1 MKKIN
6 VLLLSFVVLAS
17 FGASAQED
25 RAFSQGKST
34 VSVGYGLGNIWKS
47 LFTMGS
53 MFSTDGSYKTTSTG
67 PFALQYEYG
76 ATDKISVGV
85 QVGYSKVGSEYT
97 DQDDVDFNYTQ
108 TLTNFGAIVRG
119 NYHFGQSSKFDPY
132 VGIGVGYYNFKYEY
146 KSKESEDFGFAVP
159 SAFGYSAQLGAKYY
173 FAPTFGA
180 YAEVGYVGGSI
191 AQVGLT
197 VKF

>member
-1 MKKIN
+1 MKKIS
-6 VLLLSFVVLAS
+6 VLFMSLVVFAIS
-17 FGASAQED
+17 ANAQED
-25 RAFSQGKST
+25 RAYSQGSST

-47 LFTMGS
+47 LFSLNS
-53 MFSTDGSYKTTSTG
+53 MFSDGAYKTTSTG

-76 ATDKISVGV
+76 ATENISVGV
-85 QVGYSKVGSEYT
+85 QLGYSKVGG
-97 DQDDVDFNYTQ
+97 NYTG
-108 TLTNFGAIVRG
+108 TEPEDNYTESLTNIGAIVRG

-132 VGIGVGYYNFKYEY
+132 IGVGVGYYNFKYEY
-146 KSKESEDFGFAVP
+146 KSQNSTSNDMFSVP
-159 SAFGYSAQLGAKYY
+159 GAFGYSAQLGAKYY

-180 YAEVGYVGGSI
+180 YAEIGYVGGSI